1 MNFELL
7 VALGLLL
14 TEDPHGFFVRAR
26 LGLQLSSSTCAHS
39 VGLDTPLE
47 GCTFLRSLCLPG
59 LCLTNTIVCNECH

>member
-14 TEDPHGFFVRAR
+14 TEDLHGFFVRAR

-47 GCTFLRSLCLPG
+47 GCAFCAPFAFQAYVLQTL
-59 LCLTNTIVCNECH
+59 